1 MNIRT
6 FKQIIGN
13 VFQVS
18 INTEDWS
25 QLDNQL
31 MASFGE
37 PEIDLGGSF
46 TGPPAFDLPSNY
58 TRIKSGSPFI
68 GRFDGDD
75 YNDAEQR
82 ADVWTAE
89 VTTRLKTAI
98 DDLRA
103 NTDDFTGES
112 VEQY

>member
-18 INTEDWS
+18 INTNDWS
-25 QLDNQL
+25 QLDNEL
-31 MASFGE
+31 MASFAE
-37 PEIDLGGSF
+37 PEINLGGDF
-46 TGPPAFDLPSNY
+46 TGPPAFSLANNY
-58 TRIKSGSPFI
+58 SRIKSGSPFV

-75 YNDAEQR
+75 YPDAEDR
-82 ADVWTAE
+82 ANVWSAE
-89 VTTRLKTAI
+89 VIVRLKAAITA
-98 DDLRA
+98 LRA

-112 VEQY
+112 VEQF